1 MSRTDT
7 PRSRPFG
14 LAFSEGDIRRLWRPG
29 VCPSVALFRFAF
41 VPRLPPS
48 EREPTLRRSRRGFS
62 SRRLTSLPR
71 RGGLTR
77 RSSPTCPTLALPPR
91 RGGRTSTLRPD
102 RACAAV
108 VPLSSPLRLPTA
120 AGGLPPCDC
129 GGLRGGRTSTLRPDR
144 TFAADFHSLPTAWR
158 GVGLGF
164 APSNDNE
171 RISTPRPWGIAA
183 KFVPKSAKGFRSPTG
198 AALIHPLSAHRIIC
212 GLPSGSGETR
222 RLAKHPSGR
231 LRRCPSGSAY
241 SKTERGSFPTKQAC
255 RKTVALGFPPP
266 AGVSP

>member
-1 MSRTDT
+1 MAARRLSVCCVVSIRVCASPPPKRARTDPAAFPSGLLLAPFNVSPA
-7 PRSRPFG
+7 PRGPD
-14 LAFSEGDIRRLWRPG
+14 AT
-29 VCPSVALFRFAF
+29 F
-41 VPRLPPS
+41 VPDLSNLGVAP
-48 EREPTLRRSRRGFS
+48 LARRADFH
-62 SRRLTSLPR
+62 
-71 RGGLTR
+71 
-77 RSSPTCPTLALPPR
+77 LA
-91 RGGRTSTLRPD
+91 T
-102 RACAAV
+102 V
-108 VPLSSPLRLPTA
+108 K
-120 AGGLPPCDC
+120 DC
-129 GGLRGGRTSTLRPDR
+129 T
-144 TFAADFHSLPTAWR
+144 ADFHSLSTSWR

>member
-1 MSRTDT
+1 MFLSNCCGSAARR
-7 PRSRPFG
+7 PLSSVRSWRWGKVF
-14 LAFSEGDIRRLWRPG
+14 FSG

-91 RGGRTSTLRPD
+91 RGGRGFLSPRLTSSAPRGPAAMLVPDLPNLRVAPSAR
-102 RACAAV
+102 RADFHLATV
-108 VPLSSPLRLPTA
+108 K
-120 AGGLPPCDC
+120 DC
-129 GGLRGGRTSTLRPDR
+129 T
-144 TFAADFHSLPTAWR
+144 ADFHSLSTSWR

-241 SKTERGSFPTKQAC
+241 SKTERGSFPTKPS
-255 RKTVALGFPPP
+255 LP
-266 AGVSP
+266 